1 MLVIA
6 AVVALTT
13 PVDIPAGWAA
23 IIVAALALIGVILTN
38 RFSRVRALERENR
51 ELWLACKG
59 LLHTLYKNGI
69 EPEPELVELING
81 KE

>member
-1 MLVIA
+1 MVTLAIFA
-6 AVVALTT
+6 ALIT
-13 PVDIPAGWAA
+13 PIDIPSGWAA
-23 IIVAALALIGVILTN
+23 VIVAVIALFGVILTN

-69 EPEPELVELING
+69 EPDPELVELING